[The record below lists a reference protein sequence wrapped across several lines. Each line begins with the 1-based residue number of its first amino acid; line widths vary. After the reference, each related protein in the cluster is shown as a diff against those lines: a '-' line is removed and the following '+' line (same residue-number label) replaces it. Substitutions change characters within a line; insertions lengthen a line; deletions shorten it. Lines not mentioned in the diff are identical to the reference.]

1 MRTVKQELSKT
12 SNVGVKQLPEAKR
25 ARQCHM
31 GSVKQNGENRG
42 KTKVMGVRI
51 SRRIQAGA
59 GDEIRTRDP
68 LLGKQVL
75 YR

>member
-1 MRTVKQELSKT
+1 MGRVKQI
-12 SNVGVKQLPEAKR
+12 SNVGVKQLPKAKR

-42 KTKVMGVRI
+42 KTVIMGVRI
-51 SRRIQAGA
+51 SRRIEAGA

>member
-1 MRTVKQELSKT
+1 MRRLDK
-12 SNVGVKQLPEAKR
+12 GIHR
-25 ARQCHM
+25 ARSNCA
-31 GSVKQNGENRG
+31 
-42 KTKVMGVRI
+42 T
-51 SRRIQAGA
+51 AGA